1 MGAAALIA
9 ETLNGDALRIGAY
22 LVAAAGC
29 IVVALRA
36 SVSRHDR
43 RAAVVFWG
51 CVAAVMLVLALGRF
65 TELGPWLTERGR
77 HIAEWQGWYDDR
89 RDIQETAV
97 FALIALGGA
106 AVAAGLIWSARAS
119 SREHPLAVTAV
130 VYLVTFVGVRA
141 ISLHQID
148 RVLYTERAVGIRP
161 NGVLELAG
169 SVLLAAAVLVALAPP
184 STNGGSA

>member
-1 MGAAALIA
+1 
-9 ETLNGDALRIGAY
+9 
-22 LVAAAGC
+22 
-29 IVVALRA
+29 
-36 SVSRHDR
+36 
-43 RAAVVFWG
+43 
-51 CVAAVMLVLALGRF
+51 MLVLALGRF

-161 NGVLELAG
+161 NGVLEFAG
-169 SVLLAAAVLVALAPP
+169 TLLVGVAVLLALVPPRRGAPGGARSPDDAAR
-184 STNGGSA
+184 STAGHARLNPDGAESAGGGA